1 MRRYSDMTNELTLP
15 RITLAGMSA
24 DSRKIKP
31 GFLFAAIPGTVADGR
46 QFIDDAIA
54 KGATAI
60 LAPPDIKSEDVGSEV
75 TLITDANPRRR
86 LARMAA
92 EFYSPQPEH
101 TIAVTGTNGKTS
113 VASFTQQLW
122 EKLGN
127 KAAYIGTLGVRGEG
141 FDQDGGL
148 TTPDP
153 VDLHELL
160 GRMQRA
166 GINHVAMEASSHGL
180 DMHRLDGL
188 NVQAAAFTNLS
199 RDHLDYH
206 GSMEAYRTAK
216 LRLFEELLVRGGTS
230 VINTGAQE
238 YDRIANIAAERSQKV
253 LSYGLQN
260 GQLRTI
266 RRRVSPGGFDL
277 EIDILGTRHSVS
289 FPLPGLFQ
297 IENALAALGLVIA
310 TGADPEEAAPLLSA
324 LSGVPGR
331 LQPVATLENGA
342 AVYVDYA
349 HTPDAL
355 STVLKALRPHATGK
369 LHVTFGCGG
378 DRDKGKRPMMGGI
391 AHELAD
397 RCIVTDDNPRGE
409 DPATI
414 RKEVLAACPEADD
427 IGDRR
432 EAILHAMKSLNA
444 GDVLCVA
451 GKGHEQG
458 QTVGDRVIPFDDATC
473 VRECAKS
480 LPGGTKT

>member
-1 MRRYSDMTNELTLP
+1 MTNELTLP
-15 RITLAGMSA
+15 KITLAGLSA
-24 DSRKIKP
+24 DSRKIRP
-31 GFLFAAIPGTVADGR
+31 GYLFAAIPGTTVDGR
-46 QFIDDAIA
+46 LFIGDAIA
-54 KGATAI
+54 NGATAI
-60 LAPPDIKSEDVGSEV
+60 LAPPDVTADNVGPDV
-75 TLITDANPRRR
+75 TLVTDANPRRR

-92 EFYSPQPEH
+92 EFYSPQPQH
-101 TIAVTGTNGKTS
+101 TVAVTGTNGKTS
-113 VASFTQQLW
+113 VASFTRQLW

-127 KAAYIGTLGVRGEG
+127 NAAYIGTLGVRANG
-141 FDQDGGL
+141 FDHDGGL

-160 GRMQRA
+160 HRMKLSD
-166 GINHVAMEASSHGL
+166 INHVAMEASSHGL

-206 GSMEAYRTAK
+206 GSMESYRTAK
-216 LRLFEELLVRGGTS
+216 LRLFEELLVRGGTA

-238 YDRIANIAAERSQKV
+238 YDRIANIAAERDQKV

-266 RRRVSPGGFDL
+266 KRQVTTNGFDL
-277 EIDILGTRHSVS
+277 EIDILGNRYALT

-310 TGADPEEAAPLLSA
+310 TGADPKEASPLLA
-324 LSGVPGR
+324 DLVGVPGR
-331 LQPVATLENGA
+331 LQPVTSLKNGA
-342 AVYVDYA
+342 TVYVDYA

-355 STVLKALRPHATGK
+355 STVLTALRPHAAGN
-369 LHVTFGCGG
+369 LHVVFGCGG

-391 AHELAD
+391 ASSLAD
-397 RCIVTDDNPRGE
+397 ITIVTDDNPRSE
-409 DPATI
+409 NPSAI
-414 RKEVLAACPEADD
+414 RREVLEACPCAAD
-427 IGDRR
+427 IGDRS
-432 EAILHAMKSLNA
+432 EAIYRAMKALQA

-458 QTVGDRVIPFDDATC
+458 QTIGDRVIPFDDASC
-473 VRECAKS
+473 IRDCANRLS
-480 LPGGTKT
+480 EGNI